1 MEQPCSSIL
10 KHDPLTIISNAKF
23 DVKLAL
29 LVDYHLLSSAITTSA
44 TNSSKSLLLEPLV
57 DVRLLKEEEIGTV
70 LCEGLQAMLQAKPSF
85 NIINKAEPTYS
96 LEDTVGS
103 CGGQRLTISITCML
117 KVDINR
123 RGHNPKALPVAEE
136 KFKFLFFTSLEEG
149 LLGRQCVLH
158 TFSLPV
164 NVLSRKDYRNSYAT
178 ILWDCAFALDGRR
191 LFEVREV
198 VSWAELAAALSAK
211 WRKDVGVYLEE
222 HHLEFIAT
230 MVPNSNNN
238 NNNQLQQ
245 HPNSVSWEQFA
256 KIPMPARDFTFF
268 EWFYRSLIL
277 VREQLLS
284 LYTDGLVHGFI
295 SSEVAEA
302 LLLDCVDGTFLLRFS
317 ETYCGAIS
325 VAYVTERR
333 FAKLFPWDLDRLRK
347 ISLAHTVKC
356 SNFLLYLYP
365 NVPKDEV
372 FCKYYVT
379 GEDDRRSVT
388 GKDYKRDTNIAQ
400 VITGDRGSSSITG
413 VDYSANGGGY
423 RGVGG
428 GGGGEMMVGSPGS
441 TSSGGGFFMN

>member
-1 MEQPCSSIL
+1 M
-10 KHDPLTIISNAKF
+10 
-23 DVKLAL
+23 
-29 LVDYHLLSSAITTSA
+29 
-44 TNSSKSLLLEPLV
+44 
-57 DVRLLKEEEIGTV
+57 
-70 LCEGLQAMLQAKPSF
+70 
-85 NIINKAEPTYS
+85 
-96 LEDTVGS
+96 
-103 CGGQRLTISITCML
+103 
-117 KVDINR
+117 
-123 RGHNPKALPVAEE
+123 
-136 KFKFLFFTSLEEG
+136 
-149 LLGRQCVLH
+149 
-158 TFSLPV
+158 

-238 NNNQLQQ
+238 NNNSQLQQ
-245 HPNSVSWEQFA
+245 QQPNSVSWEQFA

-356 SNFLLYLYP
+356 SDFLLYLYP

-413 VDYSANGGGY
+413 ADYSANGGGY